1 MPGRTHSVNDHRGF
15 RLALLATACFV
26 LLLLSGSPSNLLI
39 GADWL
44 ARNSDDRVEQ
54 TEAQT
59 QTAGPLASLDVLF
72 AEDRHEE
79 TAETTDD
86 DETERCLLCFDVLGP
101 IGMPALR
108 NQAEL
113 HESSFER
120 PLTPV
125 RLRAFPTRGSPAA

>member
-72 AEDRHEE
+72 AEGSHEE

-86 DETERCLLCFDVLGP
+86 DETERCLLYFDVFGP
-101 IGMPALR
+101 IDIPALGSH
-108 NQAEL
+108 AGLYEL
-113 HESSFER
+113 SSER
-120 PLTPV
+120 AQSPF